1 MLLSDNAFPGSD
13 TVSLSA
19 RLLVAEGAY
28 FKCFRHPA
36 KAYYC
41 IKILRPEHHP
51 RYFRRRVNY
60 YSKLQRRGIYME
72 HIAAFHGLIDTSLG
86 KGAIFEMVQD
96 DDKRISKSLDYYLAQ
111 NDKRFNSWAIEEI
124 EALKQCLYDHWVTC
138 YDLNPTNILVQRL
151 GFDEFR
157 LVVIDGIGH
166 NQFIPL
172 ASYSRILARK
182 KLMRVWNR
190 SYQQWYAAYPSVLRR
205 LKPYLVV

>member
-1 MLLSDNAFPGSD
+1 
-13 TVSLSA
+13 
-19 RLLVAEGAY
+19 
-28 FKCFRHPA
+28 
-36 KAYYC
+36 
-41 IKILRPEHHP
+41 
-51 RYFRRRVNY
+51 
-60 YSKLQRRGIYME
+60 ME
-72 HIAAFHGLIDTSLG
+72 HIAAFHGLVDTSLG

-96 DDKRISKSLDYYLAQ
+96 DDKRLSKSLDYYLAQ
-111 NDKRFNSWAIEEI
+111 NDKRFNSWVIKEI
-124 EALKQCLYDHWVTC
+124 EALKQSLYDHWVTC

-172 ASYSRILARK
+172 VSYSRILARK